1 MFVYI
6 LKRILAAIPVMG
18 FVALFVFLLL
28 RLTPGDP
35 AAIIAGDTATPEQL
49 EAIRTSLGLNDPLAV
64 QFFNWVSQLLQ
75 GDFGTSIL
83 SGKPVIELIADRMEP
98 TISLALTTIILSVL
112 IAVPL
117 GVIAAWKQ
125 GTLIDRF
132 VMLLSVLG
140 FSVPVFV
147 IGYLMISLFSM
158 QLGWFPVQGFKPIGE
173 GVGQFFHRI
182 ALPTFTLTLLY
193 IALIARITRTSM
205 LEILGDDYVR
215 TARAKG
221 LTTTQTLWRHGLR
234 NALIPVLTIIGL
246 QFSFLLAG
254 GIIIEQV
261 FYLPGLGRLVF
272 QAISARDLIVV
283 ESVVMLLVF
292 AVIVVNFAVDLAYA
306 AVDPRLRART

>member
-1 MFVYI
+1 MFGYI
-6 LKRILAAIPVMG
+6 VQRILAAVPVMG
-18 FVALFVFLLL
+18 FVALFVFLML

-49 EAIRTSLGLNDPLAV
+49 QRIREALGLNDPLHI
-64 QFFNWVSQLLQ
+64 QFITWIGNLFQ
-75 GDFGTSIL
+75 GDFGTSVI
-83 SGKPVIELIADRMEP
+83 SGKPVIELIAARMEP

-117 GVIAAWKQ
+117 GVIAAWKH

-132 VMLLSVLG
+132 VMLISVLG

-158 QLGWFPVQGFKPIGE
+158 QLNWFPVQGFRPIGD
-173 GVGQFFHRI
+173 GLGQFLHRI

-205 LEILGDDYVR
+205 LEILGDDYIR

-221 LTTTQTLWRHGLR
+221 LPERLVLMRHALR
-234 NALIPVLTIIGL
+234 NCSVPIITVIGIGFALIISGVVVTE
-246 QFSFLLAG
+246 S
-254 GIIIEQV
+254 V
-261 FYLPGLGRLVF
+261 FNLPGLGRLTVD
-272 QAISARDLIVV
+272 AVLARDYPVIQ
-283 ESVVMLLVF
+283 
-292 AVIVVNFAVDLAYA
+292 AVILLASLIYVVINLLIDIAY
-306 AVDPRLRART
+306 VLLDPRIRYS

>member
-6 LKRILAAIPVMG
+6 LKRVLAAIPVMG

-35 AAIIAGDTATPEQL
+35 AAIIAGDTATPAQL
-49 EAIRTSLGLNDPLAV
+49 EAIRDQLGLNDPLFV
-64 QFFNWVSQLLQ
+64 QFFSWISQMFQ

-83 SGKPVIELIADRMEP
+83 SGKPVLELIADRMEP
-98 TISLALTTIILSVL
+98 TISLALTTIILSVI

-158 QLGWFPVQGFKPIGE
+158 QLGWFPVQGFKAIGD
-173 GVGQFFHRI
+173 GIGPFFHRI

-205 LEILGDDYVR
+205 LEILGDDYIR

-221 LTTTQTLWRHGLR
+221 LPESRVLMRHALR
-234 NALIPVLTIIGL
+234 NCSVPIITVIGIGFALIISGVVVTE
-246 QFSFLLAG
+246 S
-254 GIIIEQV
+254 V
-261 FYLPGLGRLVF
+261 FNLPGLGRLTVD
-272 QAISARDLIVV
+272 AVLSRDYPVIQ
-283 ESVVMLLVF
+283 
-292 AVIVVNFAVDLAYA
+292 AVILLASLIYVVINLLIDIAY
-306 AVDPRLRART
+306 VLLDPRIRYA

>member
-6 LKRILAAIPVMG
+6 LGRILAAIPVMG

-35 AAIIAGDTATPEQL
+35 AAILAGDTATPEQL
-49 EAIRTSLGLNDPLAV
+49 EAIRESLGLNEPILT
-64 QFFNWVSQLLQ
+64 QFVSWVGQLLQ
-75 GDFGTSIL
+75 GNFGTSIL

-98 TISLALTTIILSVL
+98 TISLALTTITLSVL

-158 QLGWFPVQGFKPIGE
+158 HLGWFPVQGFRPIGE
-173 GVGQFFHRI
+173 GIGPFFHRI

-221 LTTTQTLWRHGLR
+221 LPESRVLMRHALR
-234 NALIPVLTIIGL
+234 NCSVPIITVIGIGFALIISGVVVTE
-246 QFSFLLAG
+246 S
-254 GIIIEQV
+254 V
-261 FYLPGLGRLVF
+261 FNLPGLGRLTVD
-272 QAISARDLIVV
+272 AVLSRDYPVIQ
-283 ESVVMLLVF
+283 
-292 AVIVVNFAVDLAYA
+292 AVILLASLIYVLINLLIDIA
-306 AVDPRLRART
+306 YVLLDPRIRYA

>member
-64 QFFNWVSQLLQ
+64 QFFNWISQLLR

-98 TISLALTTIILSVL
+98 TISLALTTITLSVL

-158 QLGWFPVQGFKPIGE
+158 QLGWFPVQGFRAIGE
-173 GVGQFFHRI
+173 GMGPFFHRI

-221 LTTTQTLWRHGLR
+221 LPESRVLMRHALR
-234 NALIPVLTIIGL
+234 NCSVPIITVIGIGFALIISGVVVTE
-246 QFSFLLAG
+246 S
-254 GIIIEQV
+254 V
-261 FYLPGLGRLVF
+261 FNLPGLGRLTVD
-272 QAISARDLIVV
+272 AVLSRDYPVIQ
-283 ESVVMLLVF
+283 
-292 AVIVVNFAVDLAYA
+292 AVILLASLIYVVINLLIDIAY
-306 AVDPRLRART
+306 VLLDPRIRYA

>member
-1 MFVYI
+1 MIGYI
-6 LKRILAAIPVMG
+6 LQRMLAAIPVMG

-35 AAIIAGDTATPEQL
+35 AAIVAGDTATPEQL
-49 EAIRTSLGLNDPLAV
+49 EMIRDSLGLNDPFFV
-64 QFFNWVSQLLQ
+64 QFFNWIGQLLR

-83 SGKPVIELIADRMEP
+83 SGKPVIELIAARMEP
-98 TISLALTTIILSVL
+98 TISLALTTIILSVI

-158 QLGWFPVQGFKPIGE
+158 KLDWFPVQGFRPIGD
-173 GVGQFFHRI
+173 GIGPFLHRI

-205 LEILGDDYVR
+205 LEILGDDYIR

-221 LTTTQTLWRHGLR
+221 LPESRVLMRHALR
-234 NALIPVLTIIGL
+234 NCSVPIITVIGIGFALIISGVVVTE
-246 QFSFLLAG
+246 S
-254 GIIIEQV
+254 V
-261 FYLPGLGRLVF
+261 FNLPGLGRLTVD
-272 QAISARDLIVV
+272 AVLARDYPVIQ
-283 ESVVMLLVF
+283 
-292 AVIVVNFAVDLAYA
+292 AVILLASLIYVVINLLIDIAY
-306 AVDPRLRART
+306 VLLDPRIRYS

>member
-1 MFVYI
+1 MVVYI
-6 LKRILAAIPVMG
+6 VQRILAAIPVMG

-49 EAIRTSLGLNDPLAV
+49 AAIRESLGLNDPMFV
-64 QFFNWVSQLLQ
+64 QFYNWITQLLQ
-75 GDFGTSIL
+75 GNFGTSIL

-98 TISLALTTIILSVL
+98 TISLALTTIILSVI

-158 QLGWFPVQGFKPIGE
+158 QLGWFPVQGFEPISAGLGE
-173 GVGQFFHRI
+173 FFHRI

-221 LTTTQTLWRHGLR
+221 LPESRVLMRHALR
-234 NALIPVLTIIGL
+234 NCSVPIITVIGIGFALIISGVVVTE
-246 QFSFLLAG
+246 S
-254 GIIIEQV
+254 V
-261 FYLPGLGRLVF
+261 FNLPGLGRLTVD
-272 QAISARDLIVV
+272 AVLSRDYPVIQ
-283 ESVVMLLVF
+283 
-292 AVIVVNFAVDLAYA
+292 AVILLASLIYVVINLLIDIAY
-306 AVDPRLRART
+306 VLLDPRIRYA

>member
-1 MFVYI
+1 MVGYI
-6 LKRILAAIPVMG
+6 VQRILAAIPVMG

-35 AAIIAGDTATPEQL
+35 AAILAGDTATPAQL
-49 EAIRTSLGLNDPLAV
+49 DAIRESLGLNDPIIT
-64 QFFNWVSQLLQ
+64 QFVRWIGQLLQ

-83 SGKPVIELIADRMEP
+83 SGKPVLELIGDRMEP
-98 TISLALTTIILSVL
+98 TISLALTTITLSVI

-117 GVIAAWKQ
+117 GVVAAWKQ

-158 QLGWFPVQGFKPIGE
+158 ELKWFPVQGFKPIGD
-173 GVGQFFHRI
+173 GIGPFLHRI

-205 LEILGDDYVR
+205 LEILGDDYIR

-221 LTTTQTLWRHGLR
+221 LPESHVLMRHALR
-234 NALIPVLTIIGL
+234 NCSVPIITVIGIGFALIISGVVVTE
-246 QFSFLLAG
+246 S
-254 GIIIEQV
+254 V
-261 FYLPGLGRLVF
+261 FNLPGLGRLTVD
-272 QAISARDLIVV
+272 AVLSRDYPVIQ
-283 ESVVMLLVF
+283 
-292 AVIVVNFAVDLAYA
+292 AVILLASLIYVVINLLIDIAY
-306 AVDPRLRART
+306 VLLDPRIRYA

>member
-1 MFVYI
+1 MVVYI
-6 LKRILAAIPVMG
+6 VQRILAAIPVMG

-49 EAIRTSLGLNDPLAV
+49 AAIRDSLGLNDPMLV
-64 QFFNWVSQLLQ
+64 QFYNWITQLLQ
-75 GDFGTSIL
+75 GNFGTSIL

-98 TISLALTTIILSVL
+98 TISLALTTIILSVI

-158 QLGWFPVQGFKPIGE
+158 ELNWFPVQGFKAIGD
-173 GVGQFFHRI
+173 GIGPFFHRI

-221 LTTTQTLWRHGLR
+221 LPESRVLMRHALR
-234 NALIPVLTIIGL
+234 NCSVPIITVIGIGFALIISGVVVTE
-246 QFSFLLAG
+246 S
-254 GIIIEQV
+254 V
-261 FYLPGLGRLVF
+261 FNLPGLGRLTVD
-272 QAISARDLIVV
+272 AVLSRDYPVIQ
-283 ESVVMLLVF
+283 
-292 AVIVVNFAVDLAYA
+292 AVILLASLIYVVINLLIDIAY
-306 AVDPRLRART
+306 VLLDPRIRYA

>member
-1 MFVYI
+1 MYGYI
-6 LKRILAAIPVMG
+6 LRRLLAAIPVMG

-35 AAIIAGDTATPEQL
+35 AAILAGDTATPAQL
-49 EAIRTSLGLNDPLAV
+49 EAIRTSLGLNDPLFV
-64 QFFNWVSQLLQ
+64 QFFNWISDLMR

-98 TISLALTTIILSVL
+98 TISLALTTITLSVI

-147 IGYLMISLFSM
+147 IGYLMITLFSM
-158 QLGWFPVQGFKPIGE
+158 QLGWFPVKGFKPIGD
-173 GVGQFFHRI
+173 GVGNFLHRI

-205 LEILGDDYVR
+205 LEILGEDYVR

-221 LTTTQTLWRHGLR
+221 LPESRVLMRHALR
-234 NALIPVLTIIGL
+234 NCSVPIITVIGIGFALIISGVVVTE
-246 QFSFLLAG
+246 S
-254 GIIIEQV
+254 V
-261 FYLPGLGRLVF
+261 FNLPGLGRLTVD
-272 QAISARDLIVV
+272 AVLSRDYPVIQ
-283 ESVVMLLVF
+283 
-292 AVIVVNFAVDLAYA
+292 AVILLASLIY
-306 AVDPRLRART
+306 VLINLLIDIFYVLLDPRIRYS

>member
-1 MFVYI
+1 MLGYI
-6 LKRILAAIPVMG
+6 LQRILAAIPVMG

-35 AAIIAGDTATPEQL
+35 AAIIAGDTATPAQL
-49 EAIRTSLGLNDPLAV
+49 EAIRTSLGLNDPLFT
-64 QFFNWVSQLLQ
+64 QFFRWIGQLFQ
-75 GDFGTSIL
+75 GDFGTSII
-83 SGKPVIELIADRMEP
+83 SGKPVIELIAARMEP
-98 TISLALTTIILSVL
+98 TISLALTTIVLSVA

-117 GVIAAWKQ
+117 GVIAAWKH

-158 QLGWFPVQGFKPIGE
+158 QLGWFPVQGFKPIGD
-173 GVGQFFHRI
+173 GVGKFFHTI

-221 LTTTQTLWRHGLR
+221 LPESRVLMRHALR
-234 NALIPVLTIIGL
+234 NCSVPIITVIGIGLALIISGVVVTE
-246 QFSFLLAG
+246 S
-254 GIIIEQV
+254 V
-261 FYLPGLGRLVF
+261 FNLPGLGRLTVD
-272 QAISARDLIVV
+272 AVLARDYPVIQ
-283 ESVVMLLVF
+283 
-292 AVIVVNFAVDLAYA
+292 AVILLASLIYVVINLLIDIAY
-306 AVDPRLRART
+306 VILDPRIRYA

>member
-1 MFVYI
+1 MFGYI
-6 LKRILAAIPVMG
+6 VQRILAAIPVMG

-35 AAIIAGDTATPEQL
+35 AAILAGDTATPEQL
-49 EAIRTSLGLNDPLAV
+49 EAIRESLGLNDPIFT
-64 QFFNWVSQLLQ
+64 QFFRWVGQLLQ

-83 SGKPVIELIADRMEP
+83 SGKPVIELIGDRMEP
-98 TISLALTTIILSVL
+98 TISLALTTIILSVT

-117 GVIAAWKQ
+117 GVVAAWKQ

-158 QLGWFPVQGFKPIGE
+158 ELKWFPVQGFRPIGE
-173 GVGQFFHRI
+173 GLGDFLHRI

-221 LTTTQTLWRHGLR
+221 LPESRVLMRHALR
-234 NALIPVLTIIGL
+234 NCSVPIITVIGIGFALIISGVVVTE
-246 QFSFLLAG
+246 S
-254 GIIIEQV
+254 V
-261 FYLPGLGRLVF
+261 FNLPGLGRLTVD
-272 QAISARDLIVV
+272 AVLSRDYPVIQ
-283 ESVVMLLVF
+283 
-292 AVIVVNFAVDLAYA
+292 AVILLASLIYVVINLLIDIAY
-306 AVDPRLRART
+306 VLLDPRIRYT

>member
-1 MFVYI
+1 MFGYI
-6 LKRILAAIPVMG
+6 VQRILAAIPVMG

-35 AAIIAGDTATPEQL
+35 AAILAGDTATPEQL
-49 EAIRTSLGLNDPLAV
+49 AAIRESLGLNDPIFT
-64 QFFNWVSQLLQ
+64 QFFRWVGQLLQ

-83 SGKPVIELIADRMEP
+83 SGKPVIELIGDRMEP
-98 TISLALTTIILSVL
+98 TISLALTTIILSVT

-117 GVIAAWKQ
+117 GVVAAWKQ

-158 QLGWFPVQGFKPIGE
+158 ELKWFPVQGFRPIGE
-173 GVGQFFHRI
+173 GLGDFLHRI

-221 LTTTQTLWRHGLR
+221 LPESRVLMRHALR
-234 NALIPVLTIIGL
+234 NCSVPIITVIGIGFALIISGVVVTE
-246 QFSFLLAG
+246 S
-254 GIIIEQV
+254 V
-261 FYLPGLGRLVF
+261 FNLPGLGRLTVD
-272 QAISARDLIVV
+272 AVLSRDYPVIQ
-283 ESVVMLLVF
+283 
-292 AVIVVNFAVDLAYA
+292 AVILLASLIYVVINLLIDIAY
-306 AVDPRLRART
+306 VLLDPRIRYA